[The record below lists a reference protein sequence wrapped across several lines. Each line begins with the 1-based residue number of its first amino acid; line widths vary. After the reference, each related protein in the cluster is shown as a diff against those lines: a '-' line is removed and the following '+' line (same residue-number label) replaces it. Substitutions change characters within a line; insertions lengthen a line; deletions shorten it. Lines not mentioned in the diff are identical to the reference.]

1 MAYREDTGT
10 LAPARRL
17 DDGRL
22 IVEATLTRSGV
33 FVYHDLATGAERRE
47 YRPPAEVTSKKS
59 MDSLKMV
66 PVTDDHPPTMI
77 NAENADRYAAGQ
89 VGENVRI
96 DGIHLV
102 APLAINRAVLVK
114 KMDRGKREVSCG
126 YDCDLEMTA
135 GISPDGEK
143 YDAVQTNIMYNH
155 VAIVD
160 AGRAGSARARMDGA
174 HVDSA
179 YQVIP
184 HRVTTYPCDPDGVC
198 AWVASSDMTADELLA
213 KVNAALANVDGITV
227 SVAERQDAKTSE
239 RKYYV
244 GSRSDSGTVRIERC
258 YSIAV
263 RVSSRSMTPDQL
275 NALLSEALSASPD
288 LHIRT
293 DSTKENVMD
302 LTQAL
307 AALAAAQE
315 KLGAANAEIAS
326 QKGRADAADQKAKD
340 VERQLVE
347 AQAATATERQRAD
360 QAIKDKDAADKAR
373 TDAAADF
380 TKKVGERVQ
389 LEAAAIGA
397 LGRNDKA
404 EVLGPDGK
412 TVIDIS
418 KMDERALRCAVVE
431 KLDGYKVPAE
441 RSDDAVALAFELAT
455 ARASKAGN
463 AHASVREVLITG
475 NRADTTPANA
485 EDAAR
490 AKMRAST
497 NNAWKTDSSDAV
509 KAKQ

>member
-1 MAYREDTGT
+1 MAYREDIGS

-22 IVEATLTRSGV
+22 IVDATLTRSGV
-33 FVYHDLATGAERRE
+33 FVYFDVATGGERRE
-47 YRPPAEVTSKKS
+47 YRPPAEVQSKKS

-77 NAENADRYAAGQ
+77 NAENADKYAAGQ
-89 VGENVRI
+89 VGENVRV
-96 DGIHLV
+96 DGIHLL

-135 GISPDGEK
+135 GVSPEGER
-143 YDAVQTNIMYNH
+143 YDAIQTNIVYNH

-160 AGRAGSARARMDGA
+160 AGRAGSARVRMDGA
-174 HVDSA
+174 HADSA

-198 AWVASSDMTADELLA
+198 AWVASSDMTADELLS
-213 KVNAALANVDGITV
+213 KVNAALANVNGISVT
-227 SVAERQDAKTSE
+227 VAERHDAGENE

-244 GSRSDSGTVRIERC
+244 GARSDSGTVRIQGC

-293 DSTKENVMD
+293 DSTKEKVMD

-340 VERQLVE
+340 IELKLV
-347 AQAATATERQRAD
+347 AADAATATERGRAD
-360 QAIKDKDAADKAR
+360 QAVKDKDAADKAR

-380 TKKVGERVQ
+380 AKKVSERVQ

-418 KMDERALRCAVVE
+418 KMDERALRVAVVE

-455 ARASKAGN
+455 ARAGKAGQ
-463 AHASVREVLITG
+463 AHATVREVLITG
-475 NRADTTPANA
+475 NRADATPAGN
-485 EDAAR
+485 EDKAR
-490 AKMRAST
+490 ADMKARS
-497 NNAWKTDSSDAV
+497 NNAWKTDSTDAV
-509 KAKQ
+509 KASK